1 MINNNKGI
9 QQMKKY
15 NPLYTALLF
24 MLMIFFPVWSM
35 EQSGFQPTEEGNDWM
50 NKSTIF
56 PSSEPS
62 SVKIPLTPPKI
73 EQSNKGKKT
82 ESLFSLGKPSE
93 DILKAIVDNKAEYFK
108 QDSNKLIQTIPY
120 VIANVQKDHTHKAYA
135 TNALTIMAKMSQC
148 NSYCKSTINTI
159 IKLIKNN
166 EPIDN
171 YIYTILNAYN
181 NTQYPISQREAWMKE
196 WNTKSTPIYDSP
208 EDWVSLPQVSHEKD
222 ITPLT
227 PHATKKPETNAWPN
241 TSQDQITYIN
251 RQDWDIPTKI
261 YILQLLWWNSQKQQ
275 NIPDQIIIQRALK
288 TLNGKIPGLLHNP
301 GKKIQPLL
309 TETLASIPN
318 NAHEELEKFIKEQQA
333 DIQEIEQFNQLDI
346 QEIEQFNQLIEA
358 ACIELGLNFPP
369 NKEEILNLR
378 HNKNLLDTEGR
389 LNNDTKKKLSLI
401 LQFFPPLERKKIK
414 QEGRYV
420 FTLDTYGRT
429 IAEQIN
435 KLIENKTANSP
446 EIPYRLSDS
455 NFEYKIQLLAYLKE
469 KLLKNKSDYKQNEFS
484 SLINTIDESLCFT
497 INQFLEQEKAT
508 LDQFVEA
515 NNKLFYGYTLK
526 KLKKNISNY
535 LDILPEKHTALT
547 SALEKAL
554 EKTNNK
560 IEKRFDH
567 FKALASTI
575 EGLQGLLKSDP
586 DNKKTKATI
595 AYYYKRIDDDTN
607 ALIEQTK
614 ARTPNKLINQYFGE
628 SATLLPYKEKV
639 LQAKKAS
646 EDEERAKLAQKAFQE
661 EAASKQREQIER
673 QREKE
678 ETKKRTPEVLA
689 EMVAKQKATEEKA
702 ERARR
707 ERIEKEETTRIAEQ
721 ARQQAEAEA
730 EAEQARIAK
739 IAEEAEQ
746 ARQQA
751 EDAKRW
757 IPKWV
762 TNGITTIQQN
772 IINFFGYLRS
782 LLPF

>member
-35 EQSGFQPTEEGNDWM
+35 EQSGLQPTEEGNDWM
-50 NKSTIF
+50 NKSMIF
-56 PSSEPS
+56 PSGETS

-82 ESLFSLGKPSE
+82 ESLFSLEKPSE

-120 VIANVQKDHTHKAYA
+120 VIANVQKDDTHKAYA
-135 TNALTIMAKMSQC
+135 TNALTIMANMSQC

-159 IKLIKNN
+159 IKQIKNN

-181 NTQYPISQREAWMKE
+181 KTQYPISQQEAWMKE

-208 EDWVSLPQVSHEKD
+208 EDWVSLRQVSHEKD
-222 ITPLT
+222 ISPLT
-227 PHATKKPETNAWPN
+227 PHAAKKPETNAWPN

-261 YILQLLWWNSQKQQ
+261 YILQLLWWNSQKQK

-318 NAHEELEKFIKEQQA
+318 NAHKELKKFIKKQQA
-333 DIQEIEQFNQLDI
+333 DI

-401 LQFFPPLERKKIK
+401 LQFFPPLERKKIE

-661 EAASKQREQIER
+661 AQAASKQREQIER

-702 ERARR
+702 ERERR
-707 ERIEKEETTRIAEQ
+707 ERIVNEKTAKIKAAAEQ
-721 ARQQAEAEA
+721 ARQERETKAVEKAEKEQREQRISKIGQAAL
-730 EAEQARIAK
+730 K
-739 IAEEAEQ
+739 
-746 ARQQA
+746 A

-757 IPKWV
+757 VPKWV
-762 TNGITTIQQN
+762 TNTITAMQQN
-772 IINFFGYLRS
+772 AVNFFNYLRS
-782 LLPF
+782 LWPF